1 MKAVVVVSPGK
12 VAVKD
17 VPTPRRPGTG
27 QILVKVVAA
36 AQNPV
41 DWKFVNY
48 LSPPNV
54 IVGCD
59 FVGFVEDI
67 GAGVPDGLRHIGER
81 VAGFVHGG
89 ASPLEGGSFAEYV
102 LADARI
108 VVSVPPHIRHDEAA
122 GFGIA
127 VFTACQV
134 LHQSFG
140 FNLTASYG
148 PATPLLVWSGATAVG
163 QFVIQFATRMNFDV
177 IATASP
183 KHHRLLQSLGAT
195 AVFDYHDP
203 NVSDQIKKHTKGALR
218 YAVDCIAEGDAPVR
232 VGECF
237 GAKGGVVATLLKY
250 GGDGL
255 RMDVEQKLNLVFTL
269 LGKPIQLPMALPPLP
284 EHHAH
289 GEQYAEFISKL
300 LRDRALRPLPSSVFR
315 NGLEGAQRGLDY
327 MKAGQVSGVKI
338 IYLIDDTPGI
348 ES

>member
-12 VAVKD
+12 VSVKD
-17 VPTPRRPGTG
+17 VPAPKRPGTG
-27 QILVKVVAA
+27 QILVKVIAA

-59 FVGFVEDI
+59 FVGLVEEI
-67 GAGVPDGLRHIGER
+67 GPGVPEGLRHVGER

-89 ASPLEGGSFAEYV
+89 ASPLEGGSFAEFV
-102 LADARI
+102 IADARI
-108 VVSVPPHIRHDEAA
+108 VVSVPGYVRNEEAA
-122 GFGIA
+122 GLGIA

-140 FNLTASYG
+140 LNLNSSYG
-148 PATPLLVWSGATAVG
+148 PSTPLLVWSGATAVG
-163 QFVIQFATRMNFDV
+163 QFVIQFATRMNFEV

-183 KHHRLLQSLGAT
+183 KNHRLLQSLGAT

-203 NVSDQIKKHTKGALR
+203 NVTDLIKKHTKGGLR
-218 YAVDCIAEGDAPVR
+218 YVVDCIAEGDAPAR
-232 VGECF
+232 VCECF

-255 RMDVEQKLNLVFTL
+255 RTDVEQKLNLVFTL

-284 EHHAH
+284 EHHAN
-289 GEQYAEFISKL
+289 GEKYGQFISKL
-300 LRDRALRPLPSSVFR
+300 LQEKKLKPVAAAVLPH
-315 NGLEGAQRGLDY
+315 GLEGVQRGLDY
-327 MKAGQVSGVKI
+327 MKAGQVSGVKLT
-338 IYLIDDTPGI
+338 YLIDDTPGI